1 MIMTLFRIDS
11 AHYFGREFPESHAA
25 HKWFSITAFG
35 MRPVYYR
42 GARIF
47 LGTCSEG
54 QSTPWVVIMLPNL
67 NLIRPQ
73 PPLIR
78 PQPPLIRSQP
88 PLIRPQPPESTFTLH
103 MLKILFGSLTCFH
116 LFPDPSMVEY
126 MSK

>member
-1 MIMTLFRIDS
+1 MVWRKSPTKIMTLFRVDR

-47 LGTCSEG
+47 LGTCLEG
-54 QSTPWVVIMLPNL
+54 QSTPWVVIMLPHF

-78 PQPPLIRSQP
+78 PQPPLIR
-88 PLIRPQPPESTFTLH
+88 PQPPESTLTLH
-103 MLKILFGSLTCFH
+103 MLKILFGSLTFFLLISGH
-116 LFPDPSMVEY
+116 FDG
-126 MSK
+126 